1 MPSFWQP
8 AGFMPVCGT
17 GSARPRKRGRSW
29 RGSATTNEA
38 PNREPPPVDDALVTP
53 AAARMI
59 ESVAR
64 TVQRAERTNE
74 VNLMSIANS
83 IRAQIPP
90 IHPEGYPFIGG
101 FALASLILFW
111 IWTPLGWIGTVLTVW
126 CALFFRDPVR
136 VTPVREGIVVAP
148 ADGRVSMMTQVLPP
162 AELGLGDR
170 PLPRISIF
178 MSVFN
183 CHVNRSPVAGRID
196 RIAYRPGNFINA
208 ELDKASEDNERNSL
222 VISTPNGRIGVIQI
236 AGLVA
241 RRIVSFVR
249 EGQSIGAGE
258 RFGLIRF
265 GSRLDVYLPE
275 GTKALVSEGQTAVAG
290 ETILADFRLGDA
302 GRTYRAD

>member
-1 MPSFWQP
+1 MWCRPPQRNECGPPPSP
-8 AGFMPVCGT
+8 AGRRQ
-17 GSARPRKRGRSW
+17 SS
-29 RGSATTNEA
+29 
-38 PNREPPPVDDALVTP
+38 
-53 AAARMI
+53 
-59 ESVAR
+59 
-64 TVQRAERTNE
+64 RAS
-74 VNLMSIANS
+74 MSIANS

-111 IWTPLGWIGTVLTVW
+111 IWTPLGWIGTVLTIW

-136 VTPVREGIVVAP
+136 VTPVREGVVVAP
-148 ADGRVSMMTQVLPP
+148 ADGRISMVTQVLPP

-170 PLPRISIF
+170 SLARVWIF

-196 RIAYRPGNFINA
+196 RIVYRPGAFLNA

-222 VISTPNGRIGVIQI
+222 VISTPNGRIGVVQI

-275 GTKALVSEGQTAVAG
+275 GTQPLVSEGQTAVPG
-290 ETILADFRLGDA
+290 GRILTDFKARDG
-302 GRTYRAD
+302 GRTYRTD

>member
-1 MPSFWQP
+1 
-8 AGFMPVCGT
+8 
-17 GSARPRKRGRSW
+17 
-29 RGSATTNEA
+29 
-38 PNREPPPVDDALVTP
+38 
-53 AAARMI
+53 
-59 ESVAR
+59 
-64 TVQRAERTNE
+64 
-74 VNLMSIANS
+74 MSIVNS

-111 IWTPLGWIGTVLTVW
+111 IWTPLGWIGAALTVW
-126 CALFFRDPVR
+126 CALFFRNPVR

-148 ADGRVSMMTQVLPP
+148 ADGRVSMVVQLIPP
-162 AELGLGDR
+162 PELGLGDK

-183 CHVNRSPVAGRID
+183 CHVNRAPVAGRIEK
-196 RIAYRPGNFINA
+196 IVYSPGKFINA

-222 VISTPNGRIGVIQI
+222 VISTAGGNIGVIQI

-249 EGQSIGAGE
+249 EGQTVGAGE

-275 GTKALVSEGQTAVAG
+275 GAKPLVSEGQTAIAG
-290 ETILADFRLGDA
+290 ETVLADFRLGDG